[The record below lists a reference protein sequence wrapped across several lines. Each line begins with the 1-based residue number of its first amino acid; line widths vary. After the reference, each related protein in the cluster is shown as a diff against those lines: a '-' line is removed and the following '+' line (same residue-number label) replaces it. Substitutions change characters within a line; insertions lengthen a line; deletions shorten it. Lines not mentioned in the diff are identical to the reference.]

1 MADITDSISPG
12 CPCDR
17 LEFPP
22 KPDIAAGLTTVPR
35 QLSGFPEFRAAML
48 SHVAAH
54 RLMDVDLV
62 PVIQQHPLQD
72 WRARE
77 GDDLGIMLLEMW
89 AYVLDVLAFYEERI
103 ANETYLQTAVREIS
117 LRRLVELIGYHPSPA
132 TAASVTLALLADTGK
147 GLISIPK
154 GTAFRSGAFNGEKP
168 QIFEASADS
177 TIDPALNRWT
187 LAPIREPEFAGLHTA
202 AGGAKVSEDEF
213 VLLTWQRD
221 KAIDVTVSPFET
233 PGSPIALVN
242 VDQHG
247 AITVVGEIVTLPSGG
262 PILYGEA
269 AQVVAVSSF
278 KALDGASY
286 RTIET
291 SPALAPF
298 TGTALDEIQFQK
310 TILECGVHALVSRIF
325 EFNLFGRD
333 VDVALNST
341 LTLDSQQTDL
351 HVNDIVLL
359 ARDSQSIP
367 LRVVGVDHFA
377 TIAFGEEPVSE
388 DAVQPFILAT
398 RLTLYPKPPL
408 PWADDP
414 SRLRLHFKLVDAGT
428 LTRPAKDRIELSDL
442 DPSAALEG
450 TNEPPQKEGSGSVQL
465 RGVDGTGT
473 DLPATVTIT
482 AEGKGTLSPQDGAQP
497 FDSPLRVPVNV
508 YGNLISATRGETVS
522 NEVLGSGDPTQ
533 AFQSFKLKKNPL
545 TWIDDPSGFNGRR
558 STLSV
563 RVNGILW
570 TEVPSFFGRTPQD
583 EVYIIRQNEDNVSVV
598 TFGDGTT
605 GTRLPRGV
613 GNITATY
620 RFGAGAAKPPAN
632 SITQIAR
639 AVPGMR
645 QVANPVAAGGGSDAD
660 SADDLRTNAPT
671 SSLLLGRAVSLAD
684 FEALAREFGG
694 VLNAHA
700 TWGWDGRM
708 QRAVVKISFI
718 SDGGSIA
725 DALRNY
731 LLGQS
736 DPNIPLE
743 ATEAEAVEKSLLVDL
758 AVDPSHNSD
767 DVEQAVID
775 ALMDGESGVLA
786 LENIPI
792 SSPLFRS
799 RVLKQIHDVAGVVS
813 VRALRFDGREAPAGI
828 LVQEGQYLDFTNRL
842 VVGNTASGDVLVT

>member
-1 MADITDSISPG
+1 MADIANSISPG

-17 LEFPP
+17 LEFPA
-22 KPDIAAGLTTVPR
+22 KPDIAAGLSTLPR

-62 PVIQQHPLQD
+62 PVNQQRPLQN

-132 TAASVTLALLADTGK
+132 TAAFVTLALLADTGK

-221 KAIDVTVSPFET
+221 EAIVETVSPFET

-262 PILYGEA
+262 PILYGKTA
-269 AQVVAVSSF
+269 TVVAVSSF

-291 SPALAPF
+291 NPALAPF
-298 TGTALDEIQFQK
+298 VGTALDEIQFQK
-310 TILECGVHALVSRIF
+310 TALECGVHALVSRIF
-325 EFNLFGRD
+325 EFNLFGTD

-341 LTLDSQQTDL
+341 LTLDSQQTDI

-398 RLTLYPKPPL
+398 QLTLYPKPPL

-414 SRLRLHFKLVDAGT
+414 SRLRLQFQLVNAGT

-442 DPSAALEG
+442 EPSAALDG
-450 TNEPPQKEGSGSVQL
+450 TVEPPQKEGSGSVQL
-465 RGVDGTGT
+465 RGADGIGT
-473 DLPATVTIT
+473 DLPATVAIT

-497 FDSPLRVPVNV
+497 FDSPLRVPVNA
-508 YGNLISATRGETVS
+508 YGNLMSATRGETVS
-522 NEVLGSGDPTQ
+522 NEVLGSGDPAQ

-545 TWIDDPSGFNGRR
+545 TWLDDPSGFNGRR

-570 TEVPSFFGRTPQD
+570 TEVPSFFGKAPQD
-583 EVYIIRQNEDNVSVV
+583 EVYIVRQNEDNVSVV
-598 TFGDGTT
+598 TFGDGVT
-605 GTRLPRGV
+605 GARLPRGV

-620 RFGAGAAKPPAN
+620 RNRRRG
-632 SITQIAR
+632 
-639 AVPGMR
+639 R
-645 QVANPVAAGGGSDAD
+645 QAAG
-660 SADDLRTNAPT
+660 
-671 SSLLLGRAVSLAD
+671 
-684 FEALAREFGG
+684 
-694 VLNAHA
+694 
-700 TWGWDGRM
+700 
-708 QRAVVKISFI
+708 
-718 SDGGSIA
+718 
-725 DALRNY
+725 
-731 LLGQS
+731 
-736 DPNIPLE
+736 
-743 ATEAEAVEKSLLVDL
+743 
-758 AVDPSHNSD
+758 
-767 DVEQAVID
+767 
-775 ALMDGESGVLA
+775 
-786 LENIPI
+786 
-792 SSPLFRS
+792 
-799 RVLKQIHDVAGVVS
+799 
-813 VRALRFDGREAPAGI
+813 
-828 LVQEGQYLDFTNRL
+828 
-842 VVGNTASGDVLVT
+842 